1 MLTRIPRLKV
11 CGLTR
16 AEDVL
21 QALAC
26 GADALGFV
34 HFAPSPRSAELDS
47 IAELVVLAGEA
58 ALTVLVVVDVLPA
71 QLKSWVERTGIA
83 SVQLCGDEDA
93 SAFAGFP
100 VPILRRVAVTAGA
113 AVELERWA
121 GIASAFVLDHPSSAG
136 GSGLSVDLELAAELA
151 AQAPCLLAGG
161 LDPDCVRARV
171 ERVRP
176 RGVDASSRLE
186 QEPGVKQ
193 PELVRDYLQRAAE
206 ALAATLGQP

>member
-16 AEDVL
+16 AEDVQ

-34 HFAPSPRSAELDS
+34 HFAPSPRSAELGR
-47 IAELVVLAGEA
+47 IAELVDLAGKA
-58 ALTVLVVVDVLPA
+58 ALTVLVVVDVLPE
-71 QLKSWVERTGIA
+71 QLAGWVERTGVG
-83 SVQLCGDEDA
+83 SVQLCGDEA
-93 SAFAGFP
+93 PAGFAEFP
-100 VPILRRVAVTAGA
+100 VPILRRVAVAAGA
-113 AVELERWA
+113 EEELQRWT

-136 GSGLSVDLELAAELA
+136 GSGLAVNLELAAQLA
-151 AQAPCLLAGG
+151 DQAPCLLAGG
-161 LDPDCVRARV
+161 LDPDCVIERI

-186 QEPGVKQ
+186 QEPGVKH
-193 PELVRDYLQRAAE
+193 PELVRNYLQRAE
-206 ALAATLGQP
+206 RALAAIPG